1 MKSRLNALC
10 LAGSLALALLMTK
23 PAMADEWNKKSE
35 FQFGASVQIPGKVL
49 TPGKYVFEIADSE
62 SDRNTVR
69 VFSEDSKGNES
80 LVTTIQAIPEQ
91 ISKTPDKAMV
101 QLEER
106 QSGAPQAIHSWFYP
120 GEDTGWE
127 FIYPKS

>member
-49 TPGKYVFEIADSE
+49 TPGKYVFEIANSE

-69 VFSEDSKGNES
+69 IFSEDSKGNES
-80 LVTTIQAIPEQ
+80 LVATIQAIPEQ
-91 ISKTPDKAMV
+91 ISKTPDKAV
-101 QLEER
+101 IQLEER
-106 QSGAPQAIHSWFYP
+106 QAGTPQAIHSWFYP